1 MDAESSVNDIIIII
15 MASSPTTTALP
26 PPPSQISM
34 VLDKHLTTFVNCLL
48 NVVHVMVLLHFL
60 DLGMFYPC
68 FLAILVSPV
77 DSWKGLFFNMWFC
90 ALVCGLMKAFKNTLE
105 CLILFE
111 NSQRNKDGKK
121 NEGTTTTTI
130 AVDKACAH
138 IKHVDNGSTNT
149 TTWQTLAGLILHRF
163 LLNQTETKEA
173 ETVQNEKDTKEE
185 EEATT
190 TPSSTTTTTSTEDD
204 EIKQQDAASASSS
217 ARSTADT
224 SDVLN

>member
-1 MDAESSVNDIIIII
+1 MDAEESSVNDIIII
-15 MASSPTTTALP
+15 MASPPTALP
-26 PPPSQISM
+26 PPPSQIST
-34 VLDKHLTTFVNCLL
+34 VIDKLVNCSL
-48 NVVHVMVLLHFL
+48 NVVYVMVLLNFL

-68 FLAILVSPV
+68 YLAKVVSPV

-90 ALVCGLMKAFKNTLE
+90 ALIFGLMLAFKGTLE
-105 CLILFE
+105 SLILFE
-111 NSQRNKDGKK
+111 NLKRYKDGKK
-121 NEGTTTTTI
+121 EGTTTTI

-149 TTWQTLAGLILHRF
+149 TWQTLACLILQRF
-163 LLNQTETKEA
+163 LLLNQTETKEA

-185 EEATT
+185 EAT
-190 TPSSTTTTTSTEDD
+190 TPSSTTTTTEDD
-204 EIKQQDAASASSS
+204 EIKQDAASASSS

>member
-1 MDAESSVNDIIIII
+1 LDAEESSVNDIIII
-15 MASSPTTTALP
+15 MASPPTALP
-26 PPPSQISM
+26 PPPSQIST
-34 VLDKHLTTFVNCLL
+34 VIDKLVNCLL
-48 NVVHVMVLLHFL
+48 NVVHVMALVHFL
-60 DLGMFYPC
+60 NLGMSYLC
-68 FLAILVSPV
+68 FLTILVSPV

-90 ALVCGLMKAFKNTLE
+90 ALVCGLMKAFKDTLE

-121 NEGTTTTTI
+121 KEGTTTTI

-149 TTWQTLAGLILHRF
+149 TTWQTLAGLILQRF
-163 LLNQTETKEA
+163 LLLNQTETKEA

-190 TPSSTTTTTSTEDD
+190 TPSSTTTTTTTEDD
-204 EIKQQDAASASSS
+204 EIKQDAASASSS

>member
-1 MDAESSVNDIIIII
+1 MDAEESSVNDIIII
-15 MASSPTTTALP
+15 MASPPTALP
-26 PPPSQISM
+26 PPPSQIST
-34 VLDKHLTTFVNCLL
+34 VIDKLVNCLL
-48 NVVHVMVLLHFL
+48 NVVHVMALVHFL
-60 DLGMFYPC
+60 NLGMSYLC

-90 ALVCGLMKAFKNTLE
+90 ALVCGLMKAFKDTLE

-121 NEGTTTTTI
+121 KEGTTTTI

-149 TTWQTLAGLILHRF
+149 TWQTLAGLILQRF

-173 ETVQNEKDTKEE
+173 ETVQNEKDKKEE

-190 TPSSTTTTTSTEDD
+190 PSSTTTED
-204 EIKQQDAASASSS
+204 EIKQDAASASSS

-224 SDVLN
+224 SDVPN